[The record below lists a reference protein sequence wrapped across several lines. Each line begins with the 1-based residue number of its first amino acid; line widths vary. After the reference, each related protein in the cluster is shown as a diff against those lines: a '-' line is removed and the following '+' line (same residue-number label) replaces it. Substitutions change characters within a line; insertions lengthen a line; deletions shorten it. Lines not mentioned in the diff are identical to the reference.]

1 MESTRLRV
9 GDVTIHATGSGA
21 APPIVLLHANG
32 GDCRDFD
39 ALVPGLAS
47 SRTVYAVDWPAHGD
61 SSMIQGPTA
70 CGFAQLLPS
79 ILQGLG
85 PGPFILLGNSVGG
98 FAALRAAIDRPDL
111 VSGLVLVNPG
121 GFTPRTPL
129 TLAVCHLVGNERLAP
144 AMMRWLPRLYLR
156 RSNEQVQAIQARAS
170 TASRVPERVGAF
182 ASLWRSFAEREHDA
196 RVGVGALAVPTL
208 LVWGTQDPVL
218 PWGIDGRR
226 AARALPRATVARLR
240 CGHQAFAEMPGE
252 FLSVLE
258 GFLQSLAG
266 QSR

>member
-1 MESTRLRV
+1 MESTRFRV

-32 GDCRDFD
+32 GDRRDFD
-39 ALVPGLAS
+39 AVVPGLAS

-70 CGFAQLLPS
+70 CGFAQLLQS
-79 ILQGLG
+79 VLQGLG
-85 PGPFILLGNSVGG
+85 PGPFILLGNSV
-98 FAALRAAIDRPDL
+98 
-111 VSGLVLVNPG
+111 G

-144 AMMRWLPRLYLR
+144 MMMRWLPRLYLR
-156 RSNEQVQAIQARAS
+156 MSNEQVQAIQARAS